1 MFLPVESIVTGKYAL
16 PFIVTTVFSDS
27 PGLPGGIITSE
38 LESGIVERN
47 SVELGTRNGVAN
59 SAKDFLSL
67 KKVTE
72 CGSATVV
79 GLFQITLSPALILIV
94 SGTNATT
101 KLEALPS
108 PACTVFEVERLS
120 KPD

>member
-1 MFLPVESIVTGKYAL
+1 MP
-16 PFIVTTVFSDS
+16 
-27 PGLPGGIITSE
+27 
-38 LESGIVERN
+38 
-47 SVELGTRNGVAN
+47 N
-59 SAKDFLSL
+59 SAKYFLSL

-108 PACTVFEVERLS
+108 PACTVFDVEG
-120 KPD
+120 